1 MTLFFNI
8 TYSTQYGN
16 ELYINFRMPD
26 GTLSTQ
32 RMTQCGNG
40 QWQYNCR
47 LELSGVEYLDYYYTE
62 QHDSEVI
69 NHEWTTQAHRIA
81 IGQQGISQ
89 YTTYDV
95 WIAIPHDSYLYSS
108 AFTECINR
116 RTHRE
121 AYRRPNPSVVRL
133 KVRAPQ
139 LRGDQRLVLCG
150 GHPVL
155 GEWQLDRAIPCIEQ
169 APNEWTCDIDA
180 EYTAGENLDFK
191 FVAVKDGDILNNP
204 MWETDDNRYFRMPR
218 LRRGDVEEHELSQAF
233 FKIYNVKKAGTL
245 IPVFSLR
252 TEGSFGVGD
261 FGDLKRMVD
270 WIAYTNQRVLQ
281 VLPINDTTM
290 SHTWGD
296 SYPYSCISIFAL
308 HPQYVDFRQLPPLK
322 DARKAKE
329 FESLRKQLNQLRQ
342 IDYERMIQAKEQYL
356 HLLFEQEGKTTFAT
370 KEFKEWFQEEER
382 WLVPYAQYCYLRDT
396 YHTADF
402 LQWKGHTKW
411 NEAER
416 SLLSNP
422 RTKEYRQ
429 VALYYYVQFVLAQQM
444 KGAHQYARSKNIILK
459 GDIPIGV
466 QRQGCDVWQEPH
478 YFNLN
483 GQAGA
488 PPDDFSI
495 NGQNWGFP
503 TYNWEAMLQDGCQW
517 WVRRF
522 QNMQK
527 YFDAYRIDHV
537 LGFFRIWEIPTH
549 AVHGL
554 LGQFQPAL
562 GLRPEEVEGYGLEFK
577 RDLFTRPYITQE
589 VLQEIFKDQAA
600 YVRDH
605 FVTPY
610 RDGYYLMRPEF
621 DTQRKVEAWYNSHSS
636 QFTIHSSQ
644 FTSPKSKSSTEEL
657 STTNCELS
665 TVNCE
670 LIRDGLYTLISNV
683 LFLRDH
689 RNPELYHP
697 RIAAQHSYVYKMLLS
712 DHERHIF
719 NRLYDD
725 YYYRRNDQHWQHE
738 AMLKLPRLI
747 EATRMLVCA
756 EDLGMIPLCVPTVMS
771 DLRILSLEVQSMPKE
786 YGQQF
791 GHPDRYPYRSVCT
804 IDSHDMPTLRMWWDE
819 DPVRAQRYYS
829 QMLGR
834 RDEAPHPLP
843 AWLARDIMLR
853 NLQSAS
859 MLCILSLQDWLA
871 ISDELKLPDLNAERI
886 NIPANPHH
894 YWRYR
899 MHVTIDQMLSN
910 HRFCDDIAEMIQQ
923 SGR

>member
-1 MTLFFNI
+1 MRHEWLV
-8 TYSTQYGN
+8 
-16 ELYINFRMPD
+16 MPH
-26 GTLSTQ
+26 
-32 RMTQCGNG
+32 
-40 QWQYNCR
+40 R
-47 LELSGVEYLDYYYTE
+47 LEFAAAKALSYVVYDHWLD
-62 QHDSEVI
+62 
-69 NHEWTTQAHRIA
+69 
-81 IGQQGISQ
+81 
-89 YTTYDV
+89 
-95 WIAIPHDSYLYSS
+95 IPEDSYMYSS

-116 RTHRE
+116 RNPRQ
-121 AYRRPNPSVVRL
+121 AYRRPNPAVLRL

-139 LRGDQRLVLCG
+139 LRGNERLILCG

-155 GEWQLDRAIPCIEQ
+155 GEWHVDRGIPCIEQ

-180 EYTAGENLDFK
+180 EYTANENLDFK
-191 FVAVKDGDILNNP
+191 FVAVKDGDELNEP
-204 MWETDDNRYFRMPR
+204 LWETEDNRYIRVPQ
-218 LRRGDVEEHELSQAF
+218 LRRGEIEEHEMSQAF
-233 FKIYNVKKAGTL
+233 FKIHNVKKAGTL

-270 WIAYTNQRVLQ
+270 WVKYTNQRVLQ

-308 HPQYVDFRQLPPLK
+308 HPQYIDFRQLPPLK
-322 DARKAKE
+322 DKKKAKE
-329 FESLRKQLNQLRQ
+329 MESLRKQLNQLQR
-342 IDYERMIQAKEQYL
+342 IDYERMIHAKEEYL
-356 HLLFEQEGKTTFAT
+356 QLLFEQEGSAT
-370 KEFKEWFQEEER
+370 LRSKAFKEWFDEEQH
-382 WLVPYAQYCYLRDT
+382 WLVPYAQYCYLRDKNG
-396 YHTADF
+396 TADF
-402 LQWKGHTKW
+402 TQWHDHNTW
-411 NEAER
+411 NEEDR
-416 SLLSNP
+416 SILSNP
-422 RTKEYRQ
+422 RTKEYSH
-429 VALYYYVQFVLAQQM
+429 VSFFYYVQFILAEQM
-444 KGAHQYARSKNIILK
+444 KEAHEYARSKNIILK

-466 QRQGCDVWQEPH
+466 QRLGCDVWQEPR

-488 PPDDFSI
+488 PPDDFSV

-503 TYNWEAMLQDGCQW
+503 TYNWDEILKDDCQW

-549 AVHGL
+549 SVHGL

-562 GLRPEEVEGYGLEFK
+562 GLRPEEVEAYGLEFK
-577 RDLFTRPYITQE
+577 KDLYTRPYITQE
-589 VLQEIFKDQAA
+589 VLQEVFHEKAV
-600 YVRDH
+600 YVRDN
-605 FVTPY
+605 FVEPFK
-610 RDGYYLMRPEF
+610 DGYYLMKPEY
-621 DTQRKVEAWYNSHSS
+621 DTQRKVEAAGLD
-636 QFTIHSSQ
+636 TD
-644 FTSPKSKSSTEEL
+644 
-657 STTNCELS
+657 
-665 TVNCE
+665 
-670 LIRDGLYTLISNV
+670 IRDGLYSLISNV
-683 LFLRDH
+683 LFVRDH
-689 RNPELYHP
+689 KDMSLYHP
-697 RIAAQHSYVYKMLLS
+697 RITAQHSYIYKMLLN
-712 DHERHIF
+712 DNERHIF

-725 YYYRRNDQHWQHE
+725 YFYQRNTQYWQRE
-738 AMLKLPRLI
+738 AMKKLPRLV

-756 EDLGMIPLCVPTVMS
+756 EDLGMIPLCVPTVLN

-786 YGQQF
+786 YGLQF
-791 GHPDRYPYRSVCT
+791 GIPDRYPYRSVCT

-819 DPVRAQRYYS
+819 DNIRAQRYYS

-871 ISDELKLPDLNAERI
+871 ISDELKLADANAERI

-899 MHVTIDQMLSN
+899 MHINIDDMLNN
-910 HRFCDDIAEMIQQ
+910 HRFCDDIAEMITQ

>member
-1 MTLFFNI
+1 M
-8 TYSTQYGN
+8 
-16 ELYINFRMPD
+16 
-26 GTLSTQ
+26 LSTS

-62 QHDSEVI
+62 QRDSEVI
-69 NHEWTTQAHRIA
+69 THEWTTQAHRIA

-95 WIAIPHDSYLYSS
+95 WIGIPHDSYLYSS

-121 AYRRPNPSVVRL
+121 AYRRPNPSVVHL

-155 GEWQLDRAIPCIEQ
+155 GEWHLDRAIPCIEQ

-191 FVAVKDGDILNNP
+191 FVAVKDGDILNDP

-290 SHTWGD
+290 NHTWND

-322 DARKAKE
+322 DANKAKE
-329 FESLRKQLNQLRQ
+329 FEALRKQLNQLRQ
-342 IDYERMIQAKEQYL
+342 IDYERMIHAKEEYL
-356 HLLFEQEGKTTFAT
+356 QLLFEQEGKTTFAT
-370 KEFKEWFQEEER
+370 QEYKDWFQEEQR

-396 YHTADF
+396 NKTADF

-411 NEAER
+411 NEADR

-422 RTKEYRQ
+422 RTKEYHQ
-429 VALYYYVQFVLAQQM
+429 VALYYYVQFVLARQM
-444 KGAHQYARSKNIILK
+444 KSAQQYARSKNIILK

-503 TYNWEAMLQDGCQW
+503 TYNWEAMLKDGCQW

-554 LGQFQPAL
+554 LGQFQPSL

-577 RDLFTRPYITQE
+577 KDLFTRPYITQE
-589 VLQEIFKDQAA
+589 VLHTI
-600 YVRDH
+600 
-605 FVTPY
+605 
-610 RDGYYLMRPEF
+610 L
-621 DTQRKVEAWYNSHSS
+621 KVHSK
-636 QFTIHSSQ
+636 Q
-644 FTSPKSKSSTEEL
+644 
-657 STTNCELS
+657 
-665 TVNCE
+665 
-670 LIRDGLYTLISNV
+670 
-683 LFLRDH
+683 
-689 RNPELYHP
+689 
-697 RIAAQHSYVYKMLLS
+697 
-712 DHERHIF
+712 
-719 NRLYDD
+719 
-725 YYYRRNDQHWQHE
+725 
-738 AMLKLPRLI
+738 
-747 EATRMLVCA
+747 
-756 EDLGMIPLCVPTVMS
+756 
-771 DLRILSLEVQSMPKE
+771 
-786 YGQQF
+786 
-791 GHPDRYPYRSVCT
+791 
-804 IDSHDMPTLRMWWDE
+804 
-819 DPVRAQRYYS
+819 
-829 QMLGR
+829 
-834 RDEAPHPLP
+834 
-843 AWLARDIMLR
+843 
-853 NLQSAS
+853 
-859 MLCILSLQDWLA
+859 
-871 ISDELKLPDLNAERI
+871 
-886 NIPANPHH
+886 
-894 YWRYR
+894 
-899 MHVTIDQMLSN
+899 
-910 HRFCDDIAEMIQQ
+910 
-923 SGR
+923 